1 MKTLS
6 QLKKTIK
13 QPKGTSGTTA
23 YYPKN
28 DDAEFVDQ
36 HDIEVV
42 DDANGNDDE
51 MFKGT
56 KVSTANRRQ
65 ERHGYTS
72 PEDEAVYES
81 KKSEE
86 IVKGMK
92 KNLKDFKSRYGKDA
106 ESVMYATANKLANES
121 IELEEGVEET
131 DVHLLEFF
139 LSLDEDNRELMAMMI
154 EEGLE
159 DQILQFVKEESE
171 SLNG

>member
-6 QLKKTIK
+6 QLKKKIN
-13 QPKGTSGTTA
+13 QPKGVSGTTA

-36 HDIEVV
+36 HEIEMV
-42 DDANGNDDE
+42 DDANGNGDE
-51 MFKGT
+51 VFKGT
-56 KVSTANRRQ
+56 SVKPLDRRK

-72 PEDEAVYES
+72 PEDMAVHES

-92 KNLKDFKSRYGKDA
+92 KNLKDFKKRYGDDA
-106 ESVMYATANKLANES
+106 EQVMYATANKLADES
-121 IELEEGVEET
+121 VNFEDDVDVE
-131 DVHLLEFF
+131 LLELFTS
-139 LSLDEDNRELMAMMI
+139 LSDENRELMIEMI

-159 DQILQFVKEESE
+159 DQIIQFVREEGE
-171 SLNG
+171 ALNG